1 MKRKAKVIIVGA
13 GGAGAYIARAIKEN
27 DVNYEAVAFVD
38 DDLSRQGQEVLGVPV
53 LGTRNSIPGLVKK
66 YAIEEVIIAIPSASP
81 RVIREI
87 MTICQGTGVKVKI
100 IPGIKKILS
109 GHWSVH
115 EIRELAVE
123 DLLHRE
129 TVETDLEPAQ
139 SFLKDK
145 TILVTGAG
153 GSIGSEICRQVACF
167 EAKKIVLL
175 GHGENSI
182 FDIFRELKDIH
193 PQLALEPVIGDIQD
207 REKMKLVFTRFRPE
221 IVFHTAA
228 HKHVPFM
235 EIQPEEAWKNNVMG
249 TKNVADAALGIS
261 ETFVFISTDKAVNPT
276 SVLGGTKKIGELLV
290 RAMNELGST
299 KFAVVRFGNVLGSRG
314 SVVPLFKRQIAAG
327 GPVTITHPDMER
339 FMMTIPEA
347 VQLVIQAGVKAK
359 GGEIF
364 VLDMGKPIKIM
375 DLARD
380 LIYLSG
386 LEPDKDIEIKIVG
399 VRPGEKIKEELL
411 TEEESL
417 HAQKMNK
424 MVMVPRKNIDA
435 ELINR
440 LKENLSLIPTNGE
453 ETIKIIKSLLPNFPY
468 MN

>member
-1 MKRKAKVIIVGA
+1 MKRKIKVIIVGA

-38 DDLSRQGQEVLGVPV
+38 DDISRQGQEVLGVPV
-53 LGTRNSIPGLVKK
+53 LGTRNSIPDLVKK
-66 YAIEEVIIAIPSASP
+66 YEIEEVIIAIPSASP

-167 EAKKIVLL
+167 NVKKIVLL

-182 FDIFRELKDIH
+182 FDIFRELKDIF

-207 REKMKLVFTRFRPE
+207 REKMKLVFARFRPE
-221 IVFHTAA
+221 IVFHAAA

-235 EIQPEEAWKNNVMG
+235 EIQPEEAWKNNVLG
-249 TKNVADAALGIS
+249 TKNVAEVALGVS
-261 ETFVFISTDKAVNPT
+261 ETFVFISTDKAVNPVN
-276 SVLGGTKKIGELLV
+276 VLGGTKKIGELLV

-327 GPVTITHPDMER
+327 GPVTITHPEMKR
-339 FMMTIPEA
+339 YMMTIPEA
-347 VQLVIQAGVKAK
+347 VQLVIQAGVKAQ

-386 LEPDKDIEIKIVG
+386 LEPGKDIEIKVVG
-399 VRPGEKIKEELL
+399 MRPGEKLGEELL
-411 TEEESL
+411 TGEESI
-417 HAQKMNK
+417 HAQKLNK
-424 MVMVPRKNIDA
+424 MLVVPREVPDTN
-435 ELINR
+435 LINQ
-440 LKENLSLIPTNGE
+440 LNQILSLKPANGG
-453 ETIKIIKSLLPNFPY
+453 ETIKIMKSLLPDFPY
-468 MN
+468 VY